1 MMNAR
6 LGKQGKAGS
15 VNLKKSHWLNSSP
28 FGNSPFIRHLG
39 FDIRHSSQRDSME
52 LKGSVAVVTGGASG
66 IGRALCRRF
75 AAEGARGVVVADL
88 DEAGAAAVA
97 KEIAGLSIR
106 CDVGDEKQIV
116 ELVRHA
122 EEAYGQIDLFCS
134 NAGIATKGGL
144 DASNE
149 DWERNWRVNLMS
161 HVYAAR
167 AVVPGMVK
175 RGRGYLLQTAS
186 AAGLITEMGSAP
198 YAVTK
203 HGAVALAEWLAIQ
216 YKDSGIGVS
225 CLCPMGV
232 STEMLK
238 VDAPHVAYLRL
249 TAVTPEHVAEEVVAG
264 LRDERFLILPH
275 PEVKEFYGYRA
286 NNTDRWLSGMRRL
299 NKKILSQF

>member
-1 MMNAR
+1 
-6 LGKQGKAGS
+6 
-15 VNLKKSHWLNSSP
+15 
-28 FGNSPFIRHLG
+28 
-39 FDIRHSSQRDSME
+39 ME

-116 ELVRHA
+116 ELVRRA

-249 TAVTPEHVAEEVVAG
+249 TAVTPEHVADEVVAG